1 VARGVVIYDLIN
13 EPDNKKI
20 FWQARFGRPSLASL
34 YQRAME
40 AIIAVQPDAL
50 FALEVWCMRT
60 AQPALL
66 RHACRLFAPAFSLC
80 AQVYMQ
86 ANMCVVDVPD
96 TCNC

>member
-50 FALEVWCMRT
+50 FALEVWCS
-60 AQPALL
+60 LL
-66 RHACRLFAPAFSLC
+66 CSVTHAGYLRLHSPCVHKCTCKQTC
-80 AQVYMQ
+80 A
-86 ANMCVVDVPD
+86 
-96 TCNC
+96 